1 MRIDQPLAAGKAE
14 YPSIA
19 SLAAIGDGHSMALVG
34 PDGNVEWFCPQRFD
48 VTPLIWPLLDRQRG
62 GRLQLSTPGDGKTHY
77 LDDSAV
83 LEFEVHSVSGSARGT
98 LCQERSGER
107 RGGKECVSK
116 CRTRW
121 WP

>member
-62 GRLQLSTPGDGKTHY
+62 GRLQLSPPGAVHTPY

-83 LEFEVHSVSGSARGT
+83 FEFDVHSVSGSARFTIFIEGPGT
-98 LCQERSGER
+98 GE
-107 RGGKECVSK
+107 
-116 CRTRW
+116 
-121 WP
+121 P